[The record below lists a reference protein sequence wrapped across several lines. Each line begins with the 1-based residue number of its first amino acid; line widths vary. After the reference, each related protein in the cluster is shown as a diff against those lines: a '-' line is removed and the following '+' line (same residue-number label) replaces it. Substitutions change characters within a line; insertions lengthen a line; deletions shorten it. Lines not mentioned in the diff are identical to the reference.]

1 MTALKEAESGGPP
14 RPRWTLDTL
23 VETAGGRLAVRLAG
37 LMLLLGAWQAVGNDT
52 IGLLFP
58 TFRRTLDAFLALIV
72 SGDLPLALYI
82 TNQTLLAGV
91 VLMLLIGVPLGI
103 VTARIA
109 IIDRIVTP
117 YITFLVAIPVIA
129 LIPVIQALMGL
140 SFAARVTV
148 VVLFGIPYVIIN
160 TAVAVRRVDPVLT
173 EMAVSYG
180 ASRWMVLRDVV
191 LPAAVPGIMAGI
203 RIALGQA
210 LIGMVVAE
218 LTIVG
223 AGIGSL
229 IADLQ
234 GRFRV
239 APVLAVAVTIVLE
252 GVVLMTL
259 LEWIE
264 RRLGRWSES

>member
-1 MTALKEAESGGPP
+1 MAADKVKGGAEA
-14 RPRWTLDTL
+14 PRWSLDRL
-23 VETAGGRLAVRLAG
+23 VETGLGRTLVRIAALLALI
-37 LMLLLGAWQAVGNDT
+37 GAWQLAGNDT

-58 TFRRTLDAFLALIV
+58 TFGRTLVAFWGLVSDGTLQVALLV
-72 SGDLPLALYI
+72 
-82 TNQTLLAGV
+82 TNQTLLAGIIVMLV
-91 VLMLLIGVPLGI
+91 VGI
-103 VTARIA
+103 PVGIMTARVSVL
-109 IIDRIVTP
+109 DRIVTP

-129 LIPVIQALMGL
+129 LIPVLQAILGL
-140 SFAARVTV
+140 TFAARVTV

-173 EMAVSYG
+173 EMATSFG
-180 ASRWMVLRDVV
+180 ASRLVILRDVV

-239 APVLAVAVTIVLE
+239 APVLAIAVTIVLE
-252 GVVLMTL
+252 GVLLMTIV
-259 LEWIE
+259 EWIE
-264 RRLGRWSES
+264 RRLGRWSQS

>member
-1 MTALKEAESGGPP
+1 MAADKVKGGAE
-14 RPRWTLDTL
+14 RPRWSLDRL
-23 VETAGGRLAVRLAG
+23 VETGLGRTLVRIAA
-37 LMLLLGAWQAVGNDT
+37 LLTLIGAWQLAGNDT

-58 TFRRTLDAFLALIV
+58 TFGRTLVAFWGLVSDGTLQVALLV
-72 SGDLPLALYI
+72 
-82 TNQTLLAGV
+82 TNQTLLAGIIVMLV
-91 VLMLLIGVPLGI
+91 VGI
-103 VTARIA
+103 PVGIMTARVSVL
-109 IIDRIVTP
+109 DRIVTP

-129 LIPVIQALMGL
+129 LIPVIQAILGL
-140 SFAARVTV
+140 TFAARVTV

-173 EMAVSYG
+173 EMATSFG
-180 ASRWMVLRDVV
+180 ASRLVILRDVV

-239 APVLAVAVTIVLE
+239 APVLAIAVTIVLE
-252 GVVLMTL
+252 GVLLMTIV
-259 LEWIE
+259 EWIE
-264 RRLGRWSES
+264 RRLGRWSQS

>member
-1 MTALKEAESGGPP
+1 MVVKESKHSGAQGL
-14 RPRWTLDTL
+14 RWTPDHL
-23 VETAGGRLAVRLAG
+23 VETALGRNLVRAAVLLALIGVWQLA
-37 LMLLLGAWQAVGNDT
+37 GNDT

-58 TFRRTLDAFLALIV
+58 TFGRTLAAFWTLVSDGTLGMALFV
-72 SGDLPLALYI
+72 
-82 TNQTLLAGV
+82 TNQSLAVGFLV
-91 VLMLLIGVPLGI
+91 MLVTGIPLGI
-103 VTARIA
+103 VTARVSLM
-109 IIDRIVTP
+109 DRIVTP

-129 LIPVIQALMGL
+129 LIPVVQALMGL
-140 SFAARVTV
+140 TFAARVAV
-148 VVLFGIPYVIIN
+148 VVLFGIPYIVIN

-173 EMAVSYG
+173 EMATSFG
-180 ASRWMVLRDVV
+180 ASPWARLRDVV

-203 RIALGQA
+203 RIAMGQA

-239 APVLAVAVTIVLE
+239 APVLSIAVTIVLE
-252 GVVLMTL
+252 GVLLMTIV
-259 LEWIE
+259 EWIE
-264 RRLGRWSES
+264 RRLGRWSQS